1 MGALQYYNGS
11 AWVDVTLNQVITVS
25 DITSGYLRLNPDA
38 NENGSPYTTI
48 KFTVNDGDADSATP
62 NTITVNVTAV
72 NDAPSA
78 ANDTAVLMKM
88 QLQLYQVHQVV

>member
-1 MGALQYYNGS
+1 MVS

-48 KFTVNDGDADSATP
+48 NFTVNDGDADSALL
-62 NTITVNVTAV
+62 I
-72 NDAPSA
+72 
-78 ANDTAVLMKM
+78 
-88 QLQLYQVHQVV
+88 QLQ